1 MDWTIFLIDLVITAV
16 VYLFLPVLIRLFK
29 GKIDSDSAKVW
40 AIGNAIVICII
51 FYAINFSYDENSVLQ
66 VAPAI
71 FWGVIGYNIMV
82 NKDEGK
88 KEAAKKNT
96 TDVKAPVS
104 YTINT
109 STTYNENLSLN
120 EKYAYLINMLKK
132 EIGAK
137 DVSDA
142 TLKLYNFYDQKGI
155 KIPSS
160 VLVEL
165 SEGNEDKKREVLL
178 EVLKAGMHTNNIDD
192 TIKKLDN
199 FYNKRRENNEQ

>member
-1 MDWTIFLIDLVITAV
+1 MHHILC
-16 VYLFLPVLIRLFK
+16 
-29 GKIDSDSAKVW
+29 
-40 AIGNAIVICII
+40 N
-51 FYAINFSYDENSVLQ
+51 
-66 VAPAI
+66 
-71 FWGVIGYNIMV
+71 
-82 NKDEGK
+82 
-88 KEAAKKNT
+88 KKNT